1 MLSNLQLTII
11 FKTKFLFIPMI
22 YFYQICFV
30 GFLFD
35 ANTYYPSS
43 FYFGGAVTIFG
54 ALLMIPLAIRE
65 LKAKK

>member
-1 MLSNLQLTII
+1 
-11 FKTKFLFIPMI
+11 MI
-22 YFYQICFV
+22 YFYIDLKLFVV

-35 ANTYYPSS
+35 ATAYYPSS
-43 FYFGGAVTIFG
+43 FYYGGAVTIVG